1 MGRSAHTTTPKT
13 FEDALSEL
21 ESIVAAMEAG
31 QLPLEQ
37 SLVAYKRG
45 TELLQFC
52 QKSLQDAQQQVRVL
66 TENNTLQ
73 DFNGGND
80 LG

>member
-1 MGRSAHTTTPKT
+1 MGRSAHTTPPKT

-21 ESIVAAMEAG
+21 ETIVTSMEAG

-66 TENNTLQ
+66 TEDNTLQ